1 MVSLGSG
8 TRKESTSAQFN
19 EAGLVDTRLLA
30 PQLGGAVLD
39 TQSFG
44 TGVLALLLVSVSDK
58 WMTLVLLPESG
69 LGGRGLVPLLLPD
82 SDT

>member
-1 MVSLGSG
+1 MVSLGG
-8 TRKESTSAQFN
+8 TRKESTSVQFS

-30 PQLGGAVLD
+30 PQLGGAALD

-44 TGVLALLLVSVSDK
+44 TGVLAFLLLSDSDK
-58 WMTLVLLPESG
+58 WMTLGLLPESG
-69 LGGRGLVPLLLPD
+69 LGGRGLVPLLLLPD